1 MLQEKQTSLVL
12 HILFQV
18 IPATQEQRAVG
29 LHQPLMIGQEEQDQE
44 ELLETMEPAILLL
57 QLLGLEKMALLVQQ
71 DLKDSVLQEDQ
82 QEITAVP
89 DIQTV

>member
-1 MLQEKQTSLVL
+1 
-12 HILFQV
+12 
-18 IPATQEQRAVG
+18 
-29 LHQPLMIGQEEQDQE
+29 MIGQEEQDQE